1 MSRLN
6 YGGQAVMEGV
16 MMRGAREW
24 AVAVRAPNG
33 EIVTHGD
40 RLPKAVYDSRALK
53 LPFLRGLVMLWDSLG
68 LGMRALNWSADV
80 ALSEEDEVSFSGPV
94 AWGTVALSLL
104 LGVGLFFLLPTFIIG
119 LLDKFIN
126 GALLSNLAEGLVR
139 LGIFVLYIWAIG
151 LMPDIKRVFG
161 YHGAEHKTINAYEAG
176 AELTPKS
183 VARYSRVHTRCG
195 TGFML
200 IVLVTFV
207 IVSTLLGRPVF
218 WVRLASRIVMI
229 PIVSG
234 IAYEVI
240 RLSARL
246 YDRSRA
252 VRIIMAPSLAL
263 QQLTTREPEI
273 EMLAVSI
280 AALQRVLR
288 SEGLLAAEPADTAL
302 ADTAL
307 ADTAPTD
314 TVPTDTACDEVAI
327 PEPVLSE
334 AADHAQ

>member
-33 EIVTHGD
+33 EVVTHTD
-40 RLPKAVYDSRALK
+40 RLPKAVYDNPVLK
-53 LPFLRGLVMLWDSLG
+53 LPLLRGLVLLWDSLG

-80 ALSEEDEVSFSGPV
+80 ALSEEDDVSFSGPL

-104 LGVGLFFLLPTFIIG
+104 LGVGLFFLLPTFLVG
-119 LLDKFIN
+119 LVDRYIH
-126 GALLSNLAEGLVR
+126 GALLSNLLEGLVR
-139 LGIFVLYIWAIG
+139 LGIFVLYLWAIG
-151 LMPDIKRVFG
+151 LMPDIRRVFA

-176 AELTPKS
+176 ADLTPEA
-183 VARYSRVHTRCG
+183 VATYSRVHTRCG

-200 IVLVTFV
+200 IVLVIFV
-207 IVSTLLGRPVF
+207 IVSTVLGRPAF
-218 WVRLASRIVMI
+218 WLRLLSRVVMI

-234 IAYEVI
+234 IAYEII

-252 VRIIMAPSLAL
+252 VRVVMAPSLAL
-263 QQLTTREPEI
+263 QQLTTREPSLD
-273 EMLAVSI
+273 MLAVSI
-280 AALQRVLR
+280 RSLQLVLR
-288 SEGLLAAEPADTAL
+288 SEGLAPEEEPATAVPQAATAEPAP
-302 ADTAL
+302 ADTISN
-307 ADTAPTD
+307 
-314 TVPTDTACDEVAI
+314 E
-327 PEPVLSE
+327 EPAHVI
-334 AADHAQ
+334 